1 MKTRSIKLIVASLAL
16 SLLILAGA
24 RAGSAMLAQP
34 TAVAV
39 VNLDEVLQNLD
50 ERTAIET
57 EIRSQAQ
64 NLQQEGEQRRQKVAQ
79 LKQQLDEFSPGSTG
93 YQQKEK
99 QLTEDLVELKVWQEV
114 EQQSLDRERVAQSE
128 KLYRKIVG
136 TVGSVADE
144 AGYGV
149 VLAQSDPLQLDY
161 SSAQEFFDQVQQR
174 QVIHAGDQVD
184 LTDQIVQRMNNEY
197 EAVR

>member
-144 AGYGV
+144 AGYDV